1 MSYPFQ
7 RLTTEKLRN
16 YFKNLAETNCEIP
29 ETNPTRQK
37 QSGKKNRNK
46 LVLSDRVLK
55 AWIHQQIDS

>member
-16 YFKNLAETNCEIP
+16 YFKNIAETNGKP
-29 ETNPTRQK
+29 AETNSSMKKP
-37 QSGKKNRNK
+37 SGKKTRNK
-46 LVLSDRVLK
+46 LTLTDRVLK